1 LPERC
6 GFVVDREAQR
16 SLLFQSF
23 PSFSHHESILAWT
36 TLGLYYGVEG
46 NDIRAE
52 HSFSEAEKIGNSVCE
67 STKDEEKAPAR
78 ANETS
83 ASSK

>member
-1 LPERC
+1 
-6 GFVVDREAQR
+6 
-16 SLLFQSF
+16 
-23 PSFSHHESILAWT
+23 
-36 TLGLYYGVEG
+36 LYYGVEG